1 MIAWDKM
8 GTDELA
14 LEKLAITG
22 SASLIYRL
30 MVAFPS
36 WGGAMLAG
44 YAIFPRLGVTMSN
57 VFRIRPR
64 SMRDP
69 G

>member
-22 SASLIYRL
+22 SASLIYKL

-36 WGGAMLAG
+36 WAGAMLAG
-44 YAIFPRLGVTMSN
+44 YAIFSSRFAGLKLDF
-57 VFRIRPR
+57 FRHRPR
-64 SMRDP
+64 
-69 G
+69 